1 MNAGEQLALKRFS
14 ALYGSPKPGA
24 QGSTGPTGQQG
35 IAGRATNTGATG
47 PQGETGPI
55 GVTGPDGSATN
66 TGATGPIGVT
76 GMQGIQG
83 YSSGQTLYLL
93 NSSGSADVKPSNAS
107 ASSVNSFLTDK
118 TVHLTS
124 FTTPTTFPNTT
135 VVPPGIFNFALSAQL
150 AGPPTADG
158 NPSASI
164 YAQIAVLSVN
174 STETV
179 ILTSEQSAPVPYN
192 NTSEVTFN
200 CVNPKPISMN
210 ITDRLV
216 IKLYA
221 NLINGDDNTELTI
234 NYENANNT
242 YSHVHTP
249 FSILGATGITGPQ
262 GLQGNVG
269 NQGNQGP
276 TGVTGITGTA
286 GATGIT
292 GCTGVQGLQG
302 PPGPIGP
309 QGIQGLTGPAGEVG
323 PTGAPPQFGLSII
336 PSDNTVTEH
345 TITVTA
351 HSEGHSY
358 IIAANSVLQTLTVSV
373 ASTISPALYYNIK
386 NYSANDVNVMLVID
400 GSTAIAMNST
410 TPTLPTA
417 VLNKYRGSNPPAM
430 TLFWNGNTMILV

>member
-47 PQGETGPI
+47 PQGETGPT

-135 VVPPGIFNFALSAQL
+135 VVPPGIFNFVLSAQL
-150 AGPPTADG
+150 AGPPTLNG

-164 YAQIAVLSVN
+164 YAKIATLSTGSV
-174 STETV
+174 ETV
-179 ILTSEQSAPVPYN
+179 ILTSTQSEPVSYN

-200 CVNPKPISMN
+200 CVNPKPIN
-210 ITDRLV
+210 IQITDRLV

-234 NYENANNT
+234 NYENTSNT

-262 GLQGNVG
+262 GINGRQGD
-269 NQGNQGP
+269 QGP
-276 TGVTGITGTA
+276 TGTQGATGITGTA
-286 GATGIT
+286 GSTGIT

-302 PPGPIGP
+302 PAGPIGP
-309 QGIQGLTGPAGEVG
+309 QGIQGLIGPAGAVG

-336 PSDNTVTEH
+336 PADSAVTEH
-345 TITVTA
+345 TLTVTP

-358 IIAANSVLQTLTVSV
+358 IIANNSALETLTVSV
-373 ASTISPALYYNIK
+373 PSTISPALYYNIK
-386 NYSANDVNVMLVID
+386 NYSANDINVMLVID
-400 GSTAIAMNST
+400 GASPVVMNST

-430 TLFWNGNTMILV
+430 TLFWNGTTMILV

>member
-35 IAGRATNTGATG
+35 IAGRATNTGGTG
-47 PQGETGPI
+47 PQGETGPT

-66 TGATGPIGVT
+66 TGATGPIGLT
-76 GMQGIQG
+76 GAQGIQG
-83 YSSGQTLYLL
+83 YSSGQILYLL
-93 NSSGSADVKPSNAS
+93 NSSGAAATEPSTSAP
-107 ASSVNSFLTDK
+107 SSVNSFLTDK

-124 FTTPTTFPNTT
+124 FTTTPIFPNAT
-135 VVPPGIFNFALSAQL
+135 VVPPGIFNFALSTNL
-150 AGPPTADG
+150 TGSPTSSG

-164 YAQIAVLSVN
+164 YAQISILPAN
-174 STETV
+174 STERL
-179 ILTSEQSAPVPYN
+179 ILTSTQSNPVPYN
-192 NTSEVTFN
+192 QESETTFN
-200 CVNPKPISMN
+200 CINPRPIPIN

-234 NYENANNT
+234 NYENPNKT

-249 FSILGATGITGPQ
+249 FSIIGATGITGPQ
-262 GLQGNVG
+262 GLQGN
-269 NQGNQGP
+269 QGIQGP
-276 TGVTGITGTA
+276 TGTEGATGITGTA

-302 PPGPIGP
+302 PAGPIGP
-309 QGIQGLTGPAGEVG
+309 SGVQGVTGPVGPAG

-336 PSDNTVTEH
+336 PTDATVTEY
-345 TITVTA
+345 TLPVTA

-358 IIAANSVLQTLTVSV
+358 IIAANSALQTLTVSV

-400 GSTAIAMNST
+400 SAAPVAMNST
-410 TPTLPTA
+410 TPSLPTA

>member
-1 MNAGEQLALKRFS
+1 M
-14 ALYGSPKPGA
+14 
-24 QGSTGPTGQQG
+24 G
-35 IAGRATNTGATG
+35 I
-47 PQGETGPI
+47 
-55 GVTGPDGSATN
+55 
-66 TGATGPIGVT
+66 T

-93 NSSGSADVKPSNAS
+93 NSSSTADVKVSNAS

-124 FTTPTTFPNTT
+124 FTTPATFPNTT

-150 AGPPTADG
+150 AGPPTAAG

-164 YAQIAVLSVN
+164 YAQIATLSATSV
-174 STETV
+174 ETV
-179 ILTSEQSAPVPYN
+179 ILTSEQSSPVSYN

-200 CVNPKPISMN
+200 YVNSKPIAIN

-234 NYENANNT
+234 NYENLNQT

-269 NQGNQGP
+269 VQGNQGP
-276 TGVTGITGTA
+276 TGMTGITGTA

-302 PPGPIGP
+302 TQGSTGP
-309 QGIQGLTGPAGEVG
+309 QGTQGLIGPVGPPG

-336 PSDNTVTEH
+336 PTDSTVTEH
-345 TITVTA
+345 TLTVTA

-358 IIAANSVLQTLTVSV
+358 IIAANSAINTLTVSV
-373 ASTISPALYYNIK
+373 SSTISPALYYNIK
-386 NYSANDVNVMLVID
+386 NYSGNDVNVMLVVD
-400 GSTAIAMNST
+400 GSAAVPMNST

-430 TLFWNGNTMILV
+430 TLFWNGTTMILV

>member
-47 PQGETGPI
+47 PQGETGPT

-66 TGATGPIGVT
+66 TGATGPMGIT

-83 YSSGQTLYLL
+83 YSPGQVLYLL
-93 NSSGSADVKPSNAS
+93 NSSSTADVKPSNANP
-107 ASSVNSFLTDK
+107 SSVNSFLTDK
-118 TVHLTS
+118 TVHLSS

-135 VVPPGIFNFALSAQL
+135 VVPPGIFNFVLSAQL
-150 AGPPTADG
+150 TGPPTAGG
-158 NPSASI
+158 NPIATV
-164 YAQIAVLSVN
+164 YAQIATLSTASV
-174 STETV
+174 ETV
-179 ILTSEQSAPVPYN
+179 ILTSEQSSPVPYN
-192 NTSEVTFN
+192 NSAEITFN
-200 CVNPKPISMN
+200 CLNSKPISIN

-221 NLINGDDNTELTI
+221 NLFNGDDNTELII
-234 NYENANNT
+234 NYENSSKT

-262 GLQGNVG
+262 GPNGVQGI
-269 NQGNQGP
+269 QGP
-276 TGVTGITGTA
+276 TGTEGATGITGTA
-286 GATGIT
+286 GSTGIT

-309 QGIQGLTGPAGEVG
+309 QGIQGLIGPVGPVG

-336 PSDNTVTEH
+336 PSDSTVTEY
-345 TITVTA
+345 TLPVTP

-358 IIAANSVLQTLTVSV
+358 IIANNSALETLTVSV
-373 ASTISPALYYNIK
+373 QSTISPALYYNIK
-386 NYSANDVNVMLVID
+386 NYSANDINVMLVID
-400 GSTAIAMNST
+400 GAAPVAMNST
-410 TPTLPTA
+410 TPTLPAA
-417 VLNKYRGSNPPAM
+417 VLNKYRGSNPPPM
-430 TLFWNGNTMILV
+430 TLFWNGTTMILV